1 MDSGG
6 FDTLSKD
13 AKHHIASAHYIIGPA
28 RHLSML
34 PDCDADLAEWPVP
47 FSDGVE
53 MVRSRRGKP
62 SVMLTSGDPFW
73 FGAGTQITSHL
84 GSDEWLAL
92 PSHSCFS
99 LCAAELGWALD
110 KTLCIGLHAAPISRL
125 RPYLAP
131 NRNIMATMRDGSSV
145 NQLASYLCN
154 IGFGK
159 THITCLESLGGPN
172 QKITKI
178 RADELR
184 EVEYAHP
191 VMVALDIAGNG
202 EVMQS
207 SSGLSDNW
215 FIHDGQITKQAIRA
229 FTLSSLAPR
238 AGEHLWD
245 LGAGSGSIG
254 IEWLLSG
261 PLMKAT
267 AVEKQPKRADTIRQ
281 NAITLGVD
289 QLVVV
294 ESDIIDAIHHLER
307 PDCIFIGGGLNQPLL
322 DLLWTHISDGT
333 RIVANGVTIETDR
346 VLTSIQARFGGNIQ
360 RLEISHLG
368 GIGRMHGWKASFP
381 ITQWI
386 VTKGYR

>member
-1 MDSGG
+1 
-6 FDTLSKD
+6 
-13 AKHHIASAHYIIGPA
+13 
-28 RHLSML
+28 
-34 PDCDADLAEWPVP
+34 
-47 FSDGVE
+47 
-53 MVRSRRGKP
+53 
-62 SVMLTSGDPFW
+62 
-73 FGAGTQITSHL
+73 
-84 GSDEWLAL
+84 
-92 PSHSCFS
+92 
-99 LCAAELGWALD
+99 
-110 KTLCIGLHAAPISRL
+110 
-125 RPYLAP
+125 
-131 NRNIMATMRDGSSV
+131 
-145 NQLASYLCN
+145 
-154 IGFGK
+154 
-159 THITCLESLGGPN
+159 
-172 QKITKI
+172 
-178 RADELR
+178 
-184 EVEYAHP
+184 
-191 VMVALDIAGNG
+191 
-202 EVMQS
+202 MQS
-207 SSGLSDNW
+207 SSGLPDNW

-294 ESDIIDAIHHLER
+294 ESDNIDALHHLER

-346 VLTSIQARFGGNIQ
+346 LLTSIQARFGGNIQ
-360 RLEISHLG
+360 RLEISHLEG
-368 GIGRMHGWKASFP
+368 LGRMHGWKASFP